1 MSASALI
8 SQIEQELIQIQE
20 MVTATERMLEKVQR
34 TQDLDYL
41 GTIALNLQSFY
52 TAAER
57 IFLLVARLVDS
68 SVPSGDHWHQQLLA
82 QMSVAIAELRQ
93 PVLRETT
100 RLKLDEFRRF
110 RHVVRSR
117 YAHQLDPE
125 RVIDLAE
132 KLVDISHS
140 LIQDCQS
147 FSEGLRA
154 TAEEEGTTWREPDAK
169 PEF

>member
-1 MSASALI
+1 VSASALI
-8 SQIEQELIQIQE
+8 RQVEEELIQIQE
-20 MVTATERMLEKVQR
+20 MVAATERMVEKVQR
-34 TQDLDYL
+34 THDLDYL
-41 GTIALNLQSFY
+41 GTVALNLQSFY

-57 IFLLVARLVDS
+57 IFLLVARLIDN
-68 SVPSGDHWHQQLLA
+68 SVPSGDNWHQQLLA

-117 YAHQLDPE
+117 YAHQLDSE

-132 KLVDISHS
+132 KLADISHS
-140 LIQDCQS
+140 VIQDCQA
-147 FSEGLRA
+147 FCEGLRA
-154 TAEEEGTTWREPDAK
+154 AEEEGTTWRKPDASS
-169 PEF
+169 EF